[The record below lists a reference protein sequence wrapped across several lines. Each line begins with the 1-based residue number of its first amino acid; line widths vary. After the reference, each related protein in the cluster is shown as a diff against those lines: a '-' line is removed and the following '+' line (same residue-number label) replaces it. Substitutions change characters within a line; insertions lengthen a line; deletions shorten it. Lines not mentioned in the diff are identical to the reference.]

1 MGEDEHRPGG
11 WMKLLLITA
20 FALLSAVPAAR
31 AQADHFTVYKPWG
44 NGEPVARDWYLRR
57 EPSGIVVIRSDV
69 FPDRLNGRNTTYIKK
84 FNCKTKKYLVHQRYL
99 NEELHWT
106 EIDSVWTWKDVLLPD
121 DADHF
126 QWVCSW
132 SKPQVGINP
141 GPST

>member
-20 FALLSAVPAAR
+20 FALLSAAPAAR

-44 NGEPVARDWYLRR
+44 NGEPVARDWYLRS
-57 EPSGIVVIRSDV
+57 EPSG
-69 FPDRLNGRNTTYIKK
+69 TTHIKK

-132 SKPQVGINP
+132 SKPQAATNFS
-141 GPST
+141 PST